1 MMKADYPAGAAVP
14 GLKKLWRLA
23 FGDSEETVDAFF
35 ATGYAPDR
43 CRCMMDGETVAA
55 ALYWLDSSCEGEAL
69 AYIYAVA
76 THPDYRGRGL
86 CRRLMEDT
94 HAVLKARGYAGAVLY
109 PADGTLR
116 QMYGKMGYRDFS
128 GLEEFY
134 RTPAG
139 TCPVKKLDSVA
150 YGAARRAYLPE
161 GGILQEGESLAWL
174 GSYARF
180 YEGEGWLLA
189 AVEEGEGLI
198 GLEFLG
204 DRAAVPGIL
213 GHLGKAWGR
222 FRAPGTD
229 TPFGMFLPLKKD
241 VKIPSYLGHA
251 FD

>member
-1 MMKADYPAGAAVP
+1 MNTD
-14 GLKKLWRLA
+14 GLKRLWKRV
-23 FGDSEETVDAFF
+23 FGDSDSFIDTFF
-35 ATGYAPDR
+35 QVAYSPDR
-43 CRCMMDGETVAA
+43 CRYREEKGEIVS
-55 ALYWLDSSCEGEAL
+55 ALYWLDCRYEGGKL

-116 QMYGKMGYRDFS
+116 QMYGKMGYRDFG

-134 RTPAG
+134 RTADG

-174 GSYARF
+174 GSYAQF

-229 TPFGMFLPLKKD
+229 IPFGMFLPLKKD